1 MVARRMTNQ
10 TQAIVRI
17 GHRLR
22 SDTGSDEAAQIK
34 RLALFFD
41 RILFVLPDYWIINDE
56 VVDDPNRMIRKPGG
70 GYHFPNLDPFRDTT
84 ARVTIPIGRLG
95 RELDDTLSYLVERG
109 IAEEARPSSIA
120 RSAELREFEA
130 VRSEFGWRDMNDE
143 TFIALSGS
151 PETEFRAET
160 ATTLGIHSGK
170 ERLLHSVIPPK
181 AVRDSADITSI
192 LFAAEHTSSSPVF
205 MDSAHRAELA
215 YRYEQYRAGLAILG
229 ASGKTHTTHDKFL
242 DQFGSVTFHLG
253 NAVIDST
260 QIARFSIESIVQL
273 REAMD
278 DSRRLFVS
286 EHLVEATRLVEGNP
300 WSRAVRIELERL
312 AKGRLAAD
320 LVKFQQAA
328 EMRVNQLLARR
339 TGHLIDASAAATI
352 GATAGLTASV
362 VPGATP
368 WLLALV
374 GAVGAA
380 AKPLSA
386 IRRDAIDSKLEEA
399 QAGQSSIA
407 YLAAITREP

>member
-10 TQAIVRI
+10 TQAVVRI

-22 SDTGSDEAAQIK
+22 SDTASDTAAHFK

-41 RILFVLPDYWIINDE
+41 RILFVLPDYWIVKDE
-56 VVDDPNRMIRKPGG
+56 VADDPNRTMRKPDGG
-70 GYHFPNLDPFRDTT
+70 FHISGLDPFRDTI
-84 ARVTIPIGRLG
+84 ASVKVPIGNLG
-95 RELDDTLSYLVERG
+95 TELDATLSYLVECG
-109 IAEEARPSSIA
+109 IAEEADPTAIA
-120 RSAELREFEA
+120 FATDLKEFET
-130 VRSEFGWRDMNDE
+130 VRSEFGWRDMTDE
-143 TFIALSGS
+143 TFLALSGS
-151 PETEFRAET
+151 LETEFGAET
-160 ATTLGIHSGK
+160 ATTLGIDSGK

-181 AVRDSADITSI
+181 AVRDSVDITSI
-192 LFAAEHTSSSPVF
+192 LFAAQYTSSSPVF
-205 MDSAHRAELA
+205 TDAAHRAELA

-229 ASGKTHTTHDKFL
+229 ASGNTRSTHEKFL

-260 QIARFSIESIVQL
+260 QIARLSIESIVQL

-278 DSRRLFVS
+278 EARRLFVS
-286 EHLVEATRLVEGNP
+286 DHLVEATRLVEGNP
-300 WSRAVRIELERL
+300 WSPAVRIELERL
-312 AKGRLAAD
+312 AKGTLAAD
-320 LVKFQQAA
+320 LIKFQQAA
-328 EMRVNQLLARR
+328 ETRVNQLFARR

-386 IRRDAIDSKLEEA
+386 IRRDAIEAKLEEA

-407 YLAAITREP
+407 YLAAITKEP